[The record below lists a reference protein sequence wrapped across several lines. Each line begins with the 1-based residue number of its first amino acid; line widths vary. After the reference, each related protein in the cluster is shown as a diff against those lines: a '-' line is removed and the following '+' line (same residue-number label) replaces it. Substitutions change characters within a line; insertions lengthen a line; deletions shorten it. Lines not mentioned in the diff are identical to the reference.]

1 MEKIKALI
9 ESIGFNNFV
18 LIVSGVLGAFSY
30 AIKKEMRLWQRISI
44 ISMGGASSLFLAPLI
59 VYYLDLPS
67 TTQISG
73 GIGYLTGLLCIE
85 VMETVFKI
93 FDEVQKNPRFI
104 LDFIA
109 RKLKR

>member
-1 MEKIKALI
+1 MDKIKAFI

-18 LIVSGVLGAFSY
+18 LIVSGVLGALSY
-30 AIKKEMRLWQRISI
+30 AIKKEMHLWQRISI
-44 ISMGGASSLFLAPLI
+44 IIMGGASSLFLAPLI
-59 VYYLDLPS
+59 VYYLDLPG

-93 FDEVQKNPRFI
+93 FDEIQKNPKFI
-104 LDFIA
+104 IDYLTRRL
-109 RKLKR
+109 RK